1 MKNIKI
7 DTQII
12 EKAIADFE
20 SEVDFELVPVIVEKS
35 TSILHVKWI
44 LSFIFILIGFSI
56 VEVFYLMDLYGWT
69 ASAMFNL
76 LSAVVAVSLGLG
88 FLLGKLH
95 FIQRFL
101 TFKSIRDQGV
111 EALSQRVFFLKRLY
125 ETKSNQGLLL
135 MISLM
140 EHRIVVKP
148 DPRSQFAG
156 CDELSARLV
165 QILQQHFK
173 QKNYQQ
179 GLLSAIEH
187 LKTDLKP
194 KFPKNS
200 SGNTQNQISNKLI
213 WWSE

>member
-69 ASAMFNL
+69 ASSMFNL

-125 ETKSNQGLLL
+125 ETKSNQGNQ
-135 MISLM
+135 S
-140 EHRIVVKP
+140 
-148 DPRSQFAG
+148 
-156 CDELSARLV
+156 RL
-165 QILQQHFK
+165 
-173 QKNYQQ
+173 
-179 GLLSAIEH
+179 
-187 LKTDLKP
+187 D
-194 KFPKNS
+194 
-200 SGNTQNQISNKLI
+200 
-213 WWSE
+213 